1 MPEDAQGQDARVLG
15 DAHARAAQ
23 EAPVRDVHQE
33 STAELVVA
41 AVLVVCLVVVPVA
54 GLGIGLYA
62 WFYGG

>member
-1 MPEDAQGQDARVLG
+1 MS
-15 DAHARAAQ
+15 
-23 EAPVRDVHQE
+23 DVHQE

-62 WFYGG
+62 WFFGG